1 MDLLAFILGRSGPF
15 FDFLVKSPLNL
26 SGLNINVC
34 PHYSHQLSKQE
45 SFKVVD
51 SLVVFRCFIIFMGGS
66 FSKHWFMGGLGY
78 LIGKQLLGGVFSG
91 LMRVYPRATAF
102 SSLIQ
107 VGFWGG
113 FLLTED
119 ACMKSEIS
127 RHFFCIN
134 NSTCWTDFWNSPIAV

>member
-66 FSKHWFMGGLGY
+66 FSKHWFMGGLGC
-78 LIGKQLLGGVFSG
+78 LIGKQLLGGCFLVWCLYTLEQQHFPHWYRWDSGVVF
-91 LMRVYPRATAF
+91 F
-102 SSLIQ
+102 SQ
-107 VGFWGG
+107 KMHVWKVRFQG
-113 FLLTED
+113 
-119 ACMKSEIS
+119 IS
-127 RHFFCIN
+127 
-134 NSTCWTDFWNSPIAV
+134 SA